1 MGDRGW
7 KRPFSR
13 SHIVCRAAANS
24 SRSRTLY
31 ITKLSKADQEAAE
44 WQARMEA
51 LILGATLG
59 GRRWSR
65 GSEYCWRWTTGSQI
79 RQPPRAGNGFDRY
92 RLAWLCDHGLC
103 SRQYMPDR

>member
-44 WQARMEA
+44 WQAGMEA
-51 LILGATLG
+51 LILVATLG
-59 GRRWSR
+59 GRDGRADRNTAGAEPREAKSGNR
-65 GSEYCWRWTTGSQI
+65 PALEMASTTI
-79 RQPPRAGNGFDRY
+79 A
-92 RLAWLCDHGLC
+92 
-103 SRQYMPDR
+103 

>member
-44 WQARMEA
+44 WQAGMEA
-51 LILGATLG
+51 LILVATLG
-59 GRRWSR
+59 GRDGRADRNTAGAEPRGAKSRHRPALEIASTPIASR
-65 GSEYCWRWTTGSQI
+65 GLPTLASA
-79 RQPPRAGNGFDRY
+79 PP
-92 RLAWLCDHGLC
+92 
-103 SRQYMPDR
+103 